1 MNMANTS
8 SLLSLAL
15 LAAAVT
21 LGGCATISDTNQ
33 QLLTVHVISDNRE
46 IAGVGCVLS
55 NDTGRWFTTAPGRVM
70 VTTSKTPL
78 AVSCG
83 KPGEG
88 VAREQIAS
96 RYGAMDAVG
105 NVVTTA
111 GVGYLVDRYSGAG
124 FVYPENVTVLM
135 YKQAVVAQ
143 DRLAGPANIVW

>member
-1 MNMANTS
+1 MANYS
-8 SLLSLAL
+8 FVLSLTL
-15 LAAAVT
+15 LAGAT
-21 LGGCATISDTNQ
+21 LCGCATISDTNQ

-70 VTTSKTPL
+70 VTTSKAPL

-83 KPGEG
+83 KAGEG

-96 RYGAMDAVG
+96 RYGAMDIVG
-105 NVVTTA
+105 NAVTTA

-124 FVYPENVTVLM
+124 FAYPENVTVLM
-135 YKQAVVAQ
+135 YKPAVIAQ
-143 DRLAGPANIVW
+143 NRLAGPDNIVW